1 MRHLNSILFRWFLF
15 PLLLAIV
22 TLAACG
28 SEDSAAKETLVIGG
42 IPDQDQSVLVRR
54 FGGVADYLG
63 RRLDVNAR
71 YVPSIDYS
79 AVVTGFKGGDIHL
92 AWFGGLTGVQAR
104 SAVEGARAVAQRPR
118 DEEFHSV
125 FILRRD
131 ISAQFLADLKGLT
144 FTFGSESSTSGHLM
158 PRYFLTQAGID
169 PKEDFNGLPNF
180 SGSHDKTWKLVEAG
194 AFQAGALNEA
204 VWDRAVA
211 EGNVDLE
218 KVRVLQ
224 VTEPYFDYN
233 WSIRPDLDREF
244 GNGFTRKLSLALLEM
259 HQAGGNSE
267 VLDLFQTARFIET
280 NNDNYRQIE
289 SVARSLGLLE

>member
-1 MRHLNSILFRWFLF
+1 MRHLNSILFRWVLF
-15 PLLLAIV
+15 TLLLV
-22 TLAACG
+22 TVALAACG
-28 SEDSAAKETLVIGG
+28 SEDSAAKKTLVIGG
-42 IPDQDQSVLVRR
+42 IPDQDQSALVRR

-79 AVVTGFKGGDIHL
+79 AVVAGFKRGDIHL

-104 SAVEGARAVAQRPR
+104 GAVPGALAVAQRPR
-118 DEEFHSV
+118 DEQFRSV
-125 FILRRD
+125 FILRQG
-131 ISAQFLADLKGLT
+131 IAAQSPADLKGLT

-169 PKEDFNGLPNF
+169 PEEDFNGLPNF

-211 EGNVDLE
+211 QGNVDLD

-233 WSIRPDLDREF
+233 WSLRPDLDRDF
-244 GNGFTRKLSLALLEM
+244 GSGFTRKLSLALLEM
-259 HQAGGNSE
+259 HQAAESAE
-267 VLDLFQTARFIET
+267 VLDLFQTDRFIET

-289 SVARSLGLLE
+289 SVARGLGIVE

>member
-15 PLLLAIV
+15 PLLLLTV

-28 SEDSAAKETLVIGG
+28 SEDSAAKKTLVIGG
-42 IPDQDQSVLVRR
+42 IPDQNQSVLVRR

-79 AVVTGFKGGDIHL
+79 AVVVGFKGGDIHL

-104 SAVEGARAVAQRPR
+104 GAVDGALAVAQRPR
-118 DEEFHSV
+118 DEQFRSV
-125 FILRRD
+125 FILRQGID
-131 ISAQFLADLKGLT
+131 AQSLGDLKGLT

-169 PKEDFNGLPNF
+169 SEEDFNGLPNF

-211 EGNVDLE
+211 QGNVDLG

-233 WSIRPDLDREF
+233 WSLRPDLDRQF

-259 HQAGGNSE
+259 HQDAEGTV
-267 VLDLFQTARFIET
+267 VLGLFQTDRFIDT

-289 SVARSLGLLE
+289 SVARGLGIVE

>member
-1 MRHLNSILFRWFLF
+1 MRHLKSVLFRWFLF
-15 PLLLAIV
+15 PLLLATV

-28 SEDSAAKETLVIGG
+28 SEDPAAKKTLVIGG

-63 RRLDVNAR
+63 RRLDVSVR

-79 AVVTGFKGGDIHL
+79 AVVVGFKGGDIHL

-104 SAVEGARAVAQRPR
+104 GAVDGALAVAQRPR
-118 DEEFHSV
+118 DEQFRSV
-125 FILRRD
+125 FILRQGID
-131 ISAQFLADLKGLT
+131 AQSLGDLKGLT

-158 PRYFLTQAGID
+158 PRYFLTEAGID
-169 PKEDFNGLPNF
+169 SEEDFNGLPNF

-211 EGNVDLE
+211 QGNVDLG

-233 WSIRPDLDREF
+233 WSLRPDLDRQF

-259 HQAGGNSE
+259 HQDAESTE
-267 VLDLFQTARFIET
+267 VLGLFQADRFIET

-289 SVARSLGLLE
+289 SVARGLGLVE